1 VCFFGVKFHVTW
13 IVAGVFATFVKLNS
27 TLMNRLLLFGLAAAM
42 TLSCSGGKKEEAAET
57 GFQIS
62 RTQEAAPEA
71 QLAQTP
77 VDLSNK
83 GIGPIKKVTF
93 SAEVDAKKAALG
105 QDIFESKCTMC
116 HEVGQRMIGP
126 AVQGTLARR
135 SPEWV
140 ANPLLNTQEMLQKDP
155 IAKALLKEYNNAMM
169 INQNLTEP
177 EALAVLE
184 YLRTL

>member
-1 VCFFGVKFHVTW
+1 VYWFVPL
-13 IVAGVFATFVKLNS
+13 VFATFVKLNDK
-27 TLMNRLLLFGLAAAM
+27 LMNRLVLFGLTAAL

-62 RTQEAAPEA
+62 RTQEAAPVA
-71 QLAQTP
+71 KAAQTP

-93 SAEVDAKKAALG
+93 TAEVDAAKAARG

-126 AVQGTLARR
+126 AVQGTLERR

-140 ANPLLNTQEMLQKDP
+140 ANLLLNTQEMLQKDP

-169 INQNLTEP
+169 INQNLSEP

>member
-1 VCFFGVKFHVTW
+1 MYWFVPL
-13 IVAGVFATFVKLNS
+13 VFATFVKLND
-27 TLMNRLLLFGLAAAM
+27 TLMNRLVLFGLTAAL

-62 RTQEAAPEA
+62 RTQEAAPVA
-71 QLAQTP
+71 KAAQTP

-83 GIGPIKKVTF
+83 GIGTIKKVTF
-93 SAEVDAKKAALG
+93 PAEVDAAKAAQG

-126 AVQGTLARR
+126 AVQGTLERR

-140 ANPLLNTQEMLQKDP
+140 ANLLLNTQEMLQKDP

-169 INQNLTEP
+169 INQNLSEP